1 MFWVNGLPQTHI
13 SLGDRSFQYGDGC
26 FTTIK
31 TKKGELEHWQ
41 AHVERMEACLKT
53 LHIPFPDWS
62 QVFDWAMKAVLND
75 ELAGIKIHIS
85 RGTGGRGYSP
95 SGIEGAVVTISNFAF
110 PSHYSSWQENGV
122 SLGVCRT
129 RLGIQPLLAGHK
141 HNNRIEQVLAKAE
154 IEGSDLTDAVTLNVQ
169 NHVIETTMANLF
181 WVKDKKV
188 YTPDLSLSGVAGV
201 MRRKVLEFLQTN
213 GYPVQ
218 VATFELSDL
227 LNADEVLMCNSLL
240 GVAPVSGISTPD
252 NKIDFPIGKLTRRL
266 QGNLNS

>member
-41 AHVERMEACLKT
+41 AHVERMDACLKT

-62 QVFDWAMKAVLND
+62 QVFDWVMKAVLND

-95 SGIEGAVVTISNFAF
+95 SGIEGPVVTISNFAF

-122 SLGVCRT
+122 PLGVCRT

-154 IEGSDLTDAVTLNVQ
+154 IEGAEFTDAVTLNVQ

>member
-62 QVFDWAMKAVLND
+62 QVFDWVMKAVLND

-95 SGIEGAVVTISNFAF
+95 SGIEGPVVTISNFAF

-122 SLGVCRT
+122 PLGVCRT

-154 IEGSDLTDAVTLNVQ
+154 IEGAEFTDAVTLNVQ

-240 GVAPVSGISTPD
+240 GVAPVSGISTLD